1 MQGPGVLTA
10 HAEEENFLDLI
21 PGDAS
26 PDMAAIAFGLYAHG
40 YSLGV
45 RGGEEAAFARLRH
58 IIGAGEN
65 FCKSS
70 MPEVP
75 GMATLVETM

>member
-1 MQGPGVLTA
+1 
-10 HAEEENFLDLI
+10 
-21 PGDAS
+21 
-26 PDMAAIAFGLYAHG
+26 MAAIAFGLYAHG